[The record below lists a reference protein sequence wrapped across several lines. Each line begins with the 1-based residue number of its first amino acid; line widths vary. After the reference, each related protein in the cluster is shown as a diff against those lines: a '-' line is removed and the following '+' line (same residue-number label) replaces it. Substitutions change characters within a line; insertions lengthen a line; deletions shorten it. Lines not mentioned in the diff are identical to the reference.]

1 MFSPQTT
8 DLGCASCGGCLQC
21 SPGLGFAGEFAFAGS
36 DLGLGPRRRPPPPPR
51 MPPPPPRMPPPPP
64 RPPPAIRRVPGAS
77 GTQPGMA
84 AGPAPYAQSGF
95 RPTREEPGRR
105 RRRGPM
111 GRRTGAGTGAAR
123 AAIRQ
128 QVGGF
133 FRSRAG
139 AGAGAG
145 STRGRW
151 GGRKFSKIKSALAQ
165 RLGVQVQQANAGYS
179 YPEIPQQVEQGI
191 PNYYAESRQLRG
203 LNAIPEDAGNFA
215 RQIGRY
221 IYDSLPSDPDRG
233 GTVEETIA
241 NILDYAANRAHAAQ
255 DQLNADFLAKI
266 AGKWR
271 QVISKKSPAINPDA
285 PIERNDNQ
293 GETGYLGAL
302 PAPLSSPFW
311 LSAAAGVAAGILGS
325 RKSKAKS
332 RDFLAYGVGGGLTAY
347 LVLLAIQ
354 ASGDTDK

>member
-8 DLGCASCGGCLQC
+8 DLGCACGGCLQC
-21 SPGLGFAGEFAFAGS
+21 SPGLGFAGEFTFAGS
-36 DLGLGPRRRPPPPPR
+36 DLGFGPPPRPLPPRLPPPPPR
-51 MPPPPPRMPPPPP
+51 LPPPPP
-64 RPPPAIRRVPGAS
+64 RPPPALRQVPGAS
-77 GTQPGMA
+77 GARPGMA
-84 AGPAPYAQSGF
+84 AGAAAYTQAGY

-111 GRRTGAGTGAAR
+111 GRRAGGAQGRFGAR
-123 AAIRQ
+123 
-128 QVGGF
+128 
-133 FRSRAG
+133 
-139 AGAGAG
+139 AG

-151 GGRKFSKIKSALAQ
+151 GGRKFSEIKSALAQ

-179 YPEIPQQVEQGI
+179 YPEIPQQVEQSI

-203 LNAIPEDAGNFA
+203 LNPIPEDAGNFA
-215 RQIGRY
+215 RQVGRY
-221 IYDSLPSDPDRG
+221 IYESLPTDPDRG
-233 GTVEETIA
+233 RTVEETIA

-255 DQLNADFLAKI
+255 DQVNADFLAKI

-311 LSAAAGVAAGILGS
+311 LSAAAGMAAGILGS

-332 RDFLAYGVGGGLTAY
+332 RDFLAYGVGGGLAAY
-347 LVLLAIQ
+347 LVLLAIR
-354 ASGDTDK
+354 ASGDADK

>member
-8 DLGCASCGGCLQC
+8 ELGCATCGGCLQC

-36 DLGLGPRRRPPPPPR
+36 DLGLGPRPLPPPPRLPPPPPR
-51 MPPPPPRMPPPPP
+51 LPPPPPL
-64 RPPPAIRRVPGAS
+64 PPPAIRRVPGAS

-84 AGPAPYAQSGF
+84 AGSAPYAQSGF
-95 RPTREEPGRR
+95 RPTREKPGRR

-111 GRRTGAGTGAAR
+111 GRRAGMPGRFGAR
-123 AAIRQ
+123 A
-128 QVGGF
+128 
-133 FRSRAG
+133 
-139 AGAGAG
+139 G
-145 STRGRW
+145 STPGRFGTSTKNTRGRW
-151 GGRKFSKIKSALAQ
+151 GGRKFSEIKSALAQ

-203 LNAIPEDAGNFA
+203 LNPIPEDAGNFA

-221 IYDSLPSDPDRG
+221 IYESLPTDPDRG
-233 GTVEETIA
+233 RTVEETIA

-271 QVISKKSPAINPDA
+271 QVISKKRAAINPDA
-285 PIERNDNQ
+285 PIERNEGDNQ

-302 PAPLSSPFW
+302 PAPLSSPLW

-325 RKSKAKS
+325 RKSKAKG
-332 RDFLAYGVGGGLTAY
+332 RDFLTYGVGGGLAAY
-347 LVLLAIQ
+347 LVLLAIR

>member
-1 MFSPQTT
+1 MLPRPWV
-8 DLGCASCGGCLQC
+8 CGGIRLCRIGPGTRPAPEAPAPAPDAPTP
-21 SPGLGFAGEFAFAGS
+21 SPAPAGDTTGARGVGHPAGY
-36 DLGLGPRRRPPPPPR
+36 GRRPR
-51 MPPPPPRMPPPPP
+51 ALRAV
-64 RPPPAIRRVPGAS
+64 RFPANPGR
-77 GTQPGMA
+77 
-84 AGPAPYAQSGF
+84 AGPSASAGPYGPPYWCRHWRRSRRHSPASRGF
-95 RPTREEPGRR
+95 LSLSRWGRR
-105 RRRGPM
+105 
-111 GRRTGAGTGAAR
+111 
-123 AAIRQ
+123 
-128 QVGGF
+128 
-133 FRSRAG
+133 
-139 AGAGAG
+139 
-145 STRGRW
+145 
-151 GGRKFSKIKSALAQ
+151 GGREHTGPLGRTQI
-165 RLGVQVQQANAGYS
+165 LGVQVQQANAGYS

-203 LNAIPEDAGNFA
+203 LSAIPEDAGNFA

>member
-8 DLGCASCGGCLQC
+8 DLGCACGGCLQC

-36 DLGLGPRRRPPPPPR
+36 DLGLGPRRAPPPPPR
-51 MPPPPPRMPPPPP
+51 MPPPPPRLPPPPP
-64 RPPPAIRRVPGAS
+64 LPPPAIRRVPGAS
-77 GTQPGMA
+77 GTRPGMA

-139 AGAGAG
+139 AGAR
-145 STRGRW
+145 S
-151 GGRKFSKIKSALAQ
+151 GGNFSEIKSALAQ

-179 YPEIPQQVEQGI
+179 YPEIPQQVEQSV

-203 LNAIPEDAGNFA
+203 LNAIPEDAGTFA

-221 IYDSLPSDPDRG
+221 IYESLPSDPDRG
-233 GTVEETIA
+233 RTVEETIA

-332 RDFLAYGVGGGLTAY
+332 RDFLAYGVGGGLAAY